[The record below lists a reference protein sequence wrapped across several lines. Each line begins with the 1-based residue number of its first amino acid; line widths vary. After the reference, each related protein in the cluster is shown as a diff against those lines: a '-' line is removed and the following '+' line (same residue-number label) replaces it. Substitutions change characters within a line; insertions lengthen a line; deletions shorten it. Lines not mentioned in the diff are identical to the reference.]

1 MAPMTGLLDRLPR
14 TETMPALFLGHGSPE
29 NALADNSFTRHL
41 AALGGAMPR
50 PAAVLVVSAHWL
62 TRGTRVLC
70 VREPRTVHDFYGFPR
85 ELYEVTYPAPGG
97 LEFARAATEVTGTD
111 CDGAWGLDHA
121 SWAVLRHMYPDA
133 DVPVFELSLD
143 VTAAPHVHYELAKR
157 LAPLRER
164 GVLVV
169 GSGNIVHNLGTVIWD
184 GQADAYE
191 WAVEF
196 DAWAADRLEAGDDA
210 ALVGYHSL
218 GHTADLAVPTNEHY
232 LPLLYAAALR
242 HDDEPIVFT
251 HEGIEMGS
259 VSMRC
264 LRIG

>member
-1 MAPMTGLLDRLPR
+1 MTGLLDRLPR

-29 NALADNSFTRHL
+29 NALADNPFTRSL
-41 AALGGAMPR
+41 AALGAAMPR

-70 VREPRTVHDFYGFPR
+70 VREPRTIHDFYGFPR
-85 ELYEVTYPAPGG
+85 ELYGVTYPAPGG
-97 LEFARAATEVTGTD
+97 LEFARAVTEATGTD

-121 SWAVLRHMYPDA
+121 SWAVLRHIYPDA

-143 VTAAPHVHYELAKR
+143 VTAPPYVHYELAKR

-164 GVLVV
+164 GVIVL
-169 GSGNIVHNLGTVIWD
+169 GSGNIVHNLATVIWD
-184 GQADAYE
+184 EQAAPYE

-196 DAWAADRLEAGDDA
+196 DAWVADRLEAGDDE

-218 GHTADLAVPTNEHY
+218 GSTADLAVPTNEHY

-242 HDDEPIVFT
+242 REGEPLVFT
-251 HEGIEMGS
+251 HDGIEMGS